1 MSRQNLVWLLVT
13 LLLTTAPLADA
24 QQPKK
29 VPRIGFVAGIG
40 NPSNPGPNVAGFRQ
54 GPLG

>member
-29 VPRIGFVAGIG
+29 VPRIGFLAGIG